1 MPDKAFFDTNI
12 LIYAFSVGDPRRSL
26 ALDLLLAGGTV
37 SVQTLNEFVNV
48 VRGKMKVDWLE
59 VLVWLDT
66 VTKLCPP
73 PIPVTLAVHHRG
85 LEIAQACG
93 YHIYD
98 SLMLA
103 AALEASCTVFYSEDM
118 QDGHAIDGLTIR
130 NPFTPA
136 SPRGRSQ

>member
-12 LIYAFSVGDPRRSL
+12 LVYAFSAGDPRQST
-26 ALDLLLAGGTV
+26 ALELLLAGGTV

-48 VRGKMKVDWLE
+48 ITGKMKVAWPDAMM
-59 VLVWLDT
+59 WLDT
-66 VTKLCPP
+66 VWKLCPT
-73 PIPVTLAVHHRG
+73 PIPVTMNVHLRG
-85 LEIAQACG
+85 LTISQAAG

-118 QDGHAIDGLTIR
+118 QDGQVINTIRIR
-130 NPFTPA
+130 NPFGKRTQK
-136 SPRGRSQ
+136 R